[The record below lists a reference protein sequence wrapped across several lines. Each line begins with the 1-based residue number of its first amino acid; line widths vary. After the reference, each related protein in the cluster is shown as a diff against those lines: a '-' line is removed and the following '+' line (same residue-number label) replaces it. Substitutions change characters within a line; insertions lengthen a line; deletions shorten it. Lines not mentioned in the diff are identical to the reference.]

1 MAHEEFRVTIKKSGE
16 LIADLRGLDKTR
28 MRHYREILEE
38 IFGRSVEISAGEEMP
53 PGGVKMTEEEK
64 KREQKIRGS

>member
-1 MAHEEFRVTIKKSGE
+1 MANEEFRVTIKKSGE
-16 LIADLRGLDKTR
+16 IIADLRGLDKTR

-53 PGGVKMTEEEK
+53 PSGVKY
-64 KREQKIRGS
+64 RN